1 MSFMQRLSELCCSAV
16 TQLFMLGKSIIS
28 SANKAQNEETEQEDM
43 KIEWPEDSVE
53 RAKLI
58 RSKAQS
64 MAGDVELVSNSFI
77 TGKL

>member
-1 MSFMQRLSELCCSAV
+1 RLSELCCAAV

-28 SANKAQNEETEQEDM
+28 SANKAQETAQEEM

-77 TGKL
+77 T